1 MLAAEFEAGET
12 SRPQR
17 VPQFFFLLS
26 LFASETPGVYSG
38 IHAAKRRKTT
48 LKHKPLPMNPLTPSL
63 SPSGREGDRRPGE
76 EASRDSRAQRAQKV
90 RGVLSLS
97 LSPLVPRGE
106 GMSRVRARL

>member
-26 LFASETPGVYSG
+26 LFVSETPGVCSG

-48 LKHKPLPMNPLTPSL
+48 LKHKPL
-63 SPSGREGDRRPGE
+63 
-76 EASRDSRAQRAQKV
+76 
-90 RGVLSLS
+90 SLS

-106 GMSRVRARL
+106 RESPEFARV